1 MARNAARGVGGLEE
15 GHAREH
21 SVIRGLRIF
30 GLVWISAIVALIV
43 VGNIAFLYFAESK
56 LDALA
61 KIRDDMNPFN
71 VGGLL
76 VKVLLASPG
85 IVALVLSDRLKSRSK
100 RAGPTI

>member
-1 MARNAARGVGGLEE
+1 M
-15 GHAREH
+15 
-21 SVIRGLRIF
+21 IRGLRIF
-30 GLVWISAIVALIV
+30 GLVWVWAVVALVV

-85 IVALVLSDRLKSRSK
+85 IVALMLSDRLKSRSM
-100 RAGPTI
+100 RTRSTI